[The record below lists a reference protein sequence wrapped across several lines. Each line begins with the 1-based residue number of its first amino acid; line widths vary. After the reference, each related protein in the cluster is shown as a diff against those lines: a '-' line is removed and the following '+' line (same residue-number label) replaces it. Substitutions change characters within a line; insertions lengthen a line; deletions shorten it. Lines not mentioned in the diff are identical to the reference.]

1 MTPSGLGPGRLQ
13 ATTEAQS
20 PKSPTV
26 IARAV
31 PQPSLLKNFKILLFR
46 LFVDAIRVLIWI
58 ILSNKNEKDDSFSRL
73 LYFERNLLLKK
84 GSNILI
90 TSHTMLHFHLLQLN
104 MWILPL
110 KTFATAV
117 FSITR
122 GFLTQPGN
130 RRQKFLATG
139 PHSPDKNWRFPGPTT
154 YGVIWSLA
162 SWSQT
167 AEARSW

>member
-1 MTPSGLGPGRLQ
+1 MQ

-20 PKSPTV
+20 PKTPTV

-104 MWILPL
+104 M
-110 KTFATAV
+110 
-117 FSITR
+117 
-122 GFLTQPGN
+122 
-130 RRQKFLATG
+130 
-139 PHSPDKNWRFPGPTT
+139 
-154 YGVIWSLA
+154 
-162 SWSQT
+162 
-167 AEARSW
+167 

>member
-1 MTPSGLGPGRLQ
+1 MQ

-84 GSNILI
+84 KIKYFNYQ
-90 TSHTMLHFHLLQLN
+90 SHN
-104 MWILPL
+104 APLPL
-110 KTFATAV
+110 VTAKYV
-117 FSITR
+117 NST
-122 GFLTQPGN
+122 P
-130 RRQKFLATG
+130 
-139 PHSPDKNWRFPGPTT
+139 
-154 YGVIWSLA
+154 
-162 SWSQT
+162 
-167 AEARSW
+167 